1 MLFNKWYNNSFVLLG
16 ACLCS
21 RVLQAMW
28 LGRVKKECSKARWN
42 DAEERPLQAHV
53 KPKMGLQ
60 VAKSTVAATDPDQ
73 IQAKMIL

>member
-1 MLFNKWYNNSFVLLG
+1 
-16 ACLCS
+16 
-21 RVLQAMW
+21 MW
-28 LGRVKKECSKARWN
+28 LGRVKKECSKTRWN